1 MADDPNNADV
11 DWENDEVMESEEEYD
26 DDSDSGEGD
35 EDDDSR
41 EYSNSDVVDGEI
53 IVETFIRTFHT
64 GGLTLN

>member
-1 MADDPNNADV
+1 MADDPNNDDV

-53 IVETFIRTFHT
+53 VETFIRTFHT